1 MSVLNLIKFVFVL
14 TLTSF
19 SAFATEIITIATGST
34 SGLYYPSGGAIC
46 RIFNLSAGNE
56 KKCIVESTPGSEYNL
71 SAVEGGLN
79 SFAFVQADELF
90 TYLSEK
96 KKRNEPSSISVVF
109 PLYTETFL
117 LVASKNSGIT
127 TLADIKGKRL
137 NIGVDGSGVRKFT
150 SQIMKFL
157 ALKTTNFKVSTETQ
171 AAVEN
176 SLCNNVVDASIV
188 IGGQPNKVVQNLIEQ
203 CGAKIIPLSSEFIQ
217 LTMEQNPFY
226 SISTIPAGMYLGY
239 AQSLTT
245 LGTKALLVTS
255 KYTSDETTYDITN
268 YTIKNFDSFKQY
280 SPVMMQNTVQ
290 TLNPNTLQFPVHNSA
305 VNAFKENGV
314 N

>member
-1 MSVLNLIKFVFVL
+1 MSVLNLIKFVFAL
-14 TLTSF
+14 ILLSF
-19 SAFATEIITIATGST
+19 SALATEIITIATGST

-46 RIFNLSAGNE
+46 RIFNLSANNE

-79 SFAFVQADELF
+79 SFAFVQADEFF

-96 KKRNEPSSISVVF
+96 KKRNEISSLSVVF

-117 LVASKNSGIT
+117 LIASKNSGIT
-127 TLADIKGKRL
+127 TFADIKGKRF

-157 ALKTTNFKVSTETQ
+157 ALKTTDFKVSTETQ
-171 AAVEN
+171 SSVEN
-176 SLCNNVVDASIV
+176 YLCNNVIDASIV
-188 IGGQPNKVVQNLIEQ
+188 IGGQPNKTVQTLVEQ
-203 CGAKIIPLSSEFIQ
+203 CGAKIIPLSAEFIQ

-226 SISTIPAGMYLGY
+226 SLSTIPAGMYLGY
-239 AQSLTT
+239 AQPTQT

-255 KYTSDETTYDITN
+255 KYTNDEAVYDITR
-268 YTIKNFDSFKQY
+268 YTLTNFASFKQY

-290 TLNPNTLQFPVHNSA
+290 TLNPNTLQFPTHNA
-305 VNAFKENGV
+305 AMKAFKENGV